1 MTHTWQWSPTAN
13 GKGPP
18 DGSKGSIFKATSES
32 TGTTSTSDTCPPDS
46 IGIFF
51 WRRVVPFWPDPGCK
65 YVGMETTNRRPGRPR
80 HRDRTPRV
88 YVGAAMPEEKAD
100 AFDAICQAQGKS
112 RAAVVR
118 ELVEQTI
125 AANPQLVAGQSPGQE
140 PLIA

>member
-1 MTHTWQWSPTAN
+1 MAVVPHRERQ
-13 GKGPP
+13 
-18 DGSKGSIFKATSES
+18 
-32 TGTTSTSDTCPPDS
+32 GTTRWLE
-46 IGIFF
+46 GINLQSHQRVYGDNVDIRHLPTRSSQNIF
-51 WRRVVPFWPDPGCK
+51 WRRVVPFGPGPGCN
-65 YVGMETTNRRPGRPR
+65 YVGMQTTNRRPGRPR

-88 YVGAAMPEEKAD
+88 YVGAAMPEEAAD